1 MIIEGW
7 GQTWTEK
14 VVRTIA
20 FSDGATSACILQRI
34 AFLDRRD
41 QSMTLQPMQLFRW
54 TRPIHDSHVGQ
65 GIGHDSSMTIILF
78 QSCRAQWGQ
87 TTYTVDVGPSQ

>member
-41 QSMTLQPMQLFRW
+41 QSMTLQLMQLFRW
-54 TRPIHDSHVGQ
+54 TRPIHDSHVGE
-65 GIGHDSSMTIILF
+65 HD
-78 QSCRAQWGQ
+78 GVKK
-87 TTYTVDVGPSQ
+87 TYAIHVGPSHGGVKFFAEHCIHESAL